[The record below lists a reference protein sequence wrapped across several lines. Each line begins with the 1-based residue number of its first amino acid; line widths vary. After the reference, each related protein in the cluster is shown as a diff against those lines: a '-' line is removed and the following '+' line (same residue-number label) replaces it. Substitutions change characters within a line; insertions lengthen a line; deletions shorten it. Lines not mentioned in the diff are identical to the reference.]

1 MSLACERFDICR
13 IHKPSGPHVPPD
25 NFLEVLFE
33 ERNVALRHLHHARA
47 IGMATGNWCTKIR
60 QASRNH
66 CSQVPRTVNSDLH
79 ASFLCSPETRAE
91 PRAARVIRTSAAS
104 LIYSVEGGFAMH
116 GREMYLRP

>member
-1 MSLACERFDICR
+1 MSLARKRFDIGR

-47 IGMATGNWCTKIR
+47 IGMTTGNWCTKIR
-60 QASRNH
+60 QAGRNH

-79 ASFLCSPETRAE
+79 VPLLSPETRAE
-91 PRAARVIRTSAAS
+91 PRTGRVIRTGASS
-104 LIYSVEGGFAMH
+104 LIYSARSGFAMH
-116 GREMYLRP
+116 